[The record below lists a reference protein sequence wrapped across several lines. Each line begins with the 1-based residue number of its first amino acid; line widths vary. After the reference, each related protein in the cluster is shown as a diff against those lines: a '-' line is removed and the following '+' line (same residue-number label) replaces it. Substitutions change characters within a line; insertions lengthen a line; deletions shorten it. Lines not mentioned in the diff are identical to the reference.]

1 MKTHSGSGQRG
12 LFDPAEGS
20 RLRDEAIKR
29 VAQGADA
36 HWRRSAMIAVHEV
49 ALVEQ
54 EFTTDDVE
62 VKLRDLTSVRP
73 RDLRALGAIMLAAVT
88 VGLIERTDRT
98 KKSALAKNHRRP
110 KQVWQSLVYAEHLAN
125 AWHAAVQA

>member
-1 MKTHSGSGQRG
+1 MNNDDAGRQGG

-20 RLRDEAIKR
+20 RLRDEAIKK

-36 HWRRSAMIAVHEV
+36 HWRRAAMIAVHEV
-49 ALVEQ
+49 ALVER
-54 EFTTDDVE
+54 EFTTDGVE
-62 VKLRDLTSVRP
+62 VRLRDLTTHRP

-88 VGLIERTDRT
+88 VGLIARTDRT

-110 KQVWQSLVYAEHLAN
+110 KQVWRSLVYAEHLARR
-125 AWHAAVQA
+125 VC